1 MDDWDTMTDTDS
13 TDGTP
18 TERSLADY
26 LGFARAHAD
35 TADTRQWMEDLEA
48 MLRVAWDLMTPD
60 QKAAFREHPVILAL
74 EEDVGGGT
82 SAA

>member
-1 MDDWDTMTDTDS
+1 MAD
-13 TDGTP
+13 TDGTGDDGAP
-18 TERSLADY
+18 ERGLADY

-35 TADTRQWMEDLEA
+35 TADTRQWVEDLED
-48 MLRVAWDLMTPD
+48 MLRVAWDLMTPE
-60 QKAAFREHPVILAL
+60 QKKAFRGHPVILAI

>member
-1 MDDWDTMTDTDS
+1 MAGNTMTDMDS
-13 TDGTP
+13 TDDVATS
-18 TERSLADY
+18 ERSLEDY

-35 TADTRQWMEDLEA
+35 TADTRQWVEDLEA
-48 MLRVAWDLMTPD
+48 MLRVAWGLMTPD
-60 QKAAFREHPVILAL
+60 QRVAFRADPVILAL